1 MSAVGAKMSDVPDDL
16 LDRAIY
22 SYADVDRLVGLHAGT
37 ARRWLEGYTREGHFY
52 DPVLRPS
59 PTGGDEVTWGEM
71 VEARLLAE
79 FRRRDVTVQRLRP
92 AIVELRQEFGRY
104 PLAQARP
111 FLDVEGRE
119 LVRLVQEHVGLER
132 QLQLVVVRNGQ
143 LVLADSA
150 ERFSAAV
157 EYVDDVVGT
166 VLAQPAHARG
176 RDGPRPKLR
185 AARHPERPH
194 RIACRGLP
202 SRRPAGGP
210 RRPVRPHRRRGRRGH
225 PVRADR
231 PRRSRGLMPAVLG
244 PVYFTDEN
252 ALGLGKLLAPC
263 RPRDVLYPGHER
275 LPEVPLGTPDLD
287 WMPEVAGR
295 GLIVLTRDRRI
306 RTRPAELRVY
316 LEHGIRS
323 SG

>member
-92 AIVELRQEFGRY
+92 AIVELRHEFGRY

-111 FLDVEGRE
+111 FLEVEGRE

-157 EYVDDVVGT
+157 EYVDDVVGRFWPSPRT
-166 VLAQPAHARG
+166 PAVVMDPARSFGQPA
-176 RDGPRPKLR
+176 
-185 AARHPERPH
+185 
-194 RIACRGLP
+194 
-202 SRRPAGGP
+202 
-210 RRPVRPHRRRGRRGH
+210 
-225 PVRADR
+225 
-231 PRRSRGLMPAVLG
+231 
-244 PVYFTDEN
+244 
-252 ALGLGKLLAPC
+252 
-263 RPRDVLYPGHER
+263 
-275 LPEVPLGTPDLD
+275 
-287 WMPEVAGR
+287 
-295 GLIVLTRDRRI
+295 
-306 RTRPAELRVY
+306 
-316 LEHGIRS
+316 IRS
-323 SG
+323 VRTETLAEDFRAGARREDLSDLYDLTADEVDEAIRFELIARDDHAA